1 MKVEYQKTVEY
12 KVKQRIEKLQ
22 SNAILR
28 SEVADLGSPRE
39 ISRAL
44 KKLKEKGE
52 ITKLGYGV
60 YGKLERS
67 SITNRSY
74 LKVSFLSIAREA
86 LTKLKVDWE
95 PSDAEVDYNQGRST
109 QIPVN
114 PNTKINK
121 RFRRKISYKNMELD
135 IEK

>member
-44 KKLKEKGE
+44 KKLKENGE

>member
-1 MKVEYQKTVEY
+1 M
-12 KVKQRIEKLQ
+12 
-22 SNAILR
+22 
-28 SEVADLGSPRE
+28 
-39 ISRAL
+39 
-44 KKLKEKGE
+44 
-52 ITKLGYGV
+52 
-60 YGKLERS
+60 
-67 SITNRSY
+67 
-74 LKVSFLSIAREA
+74 
-86 LTKLKVDWE
+86 DWE